1 MISFDLGKQ
10 AKDAR
15 VTKLINEFQEID
27 LKDSSKNKNTGDD
40 LLDMMDNL

>member
-15 VTKLINEFQEID
+15 VTKLINEFSDINLED
-27 LKDSSKNKNTGDD
+27 TSKNKNTGDD

>member
-10 AKDAR
+10 AKDVR
-15 VTKLINEFQEID
+15 VTKLINEFSDINLED
-27 LKDSSKNKNTGDD
+27 TSKNKNTGDD